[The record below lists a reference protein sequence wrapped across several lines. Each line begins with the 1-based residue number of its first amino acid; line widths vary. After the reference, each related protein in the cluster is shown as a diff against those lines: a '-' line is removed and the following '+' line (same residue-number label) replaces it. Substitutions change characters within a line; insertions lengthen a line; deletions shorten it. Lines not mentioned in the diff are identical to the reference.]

1 MSINKDIFNRLLICD
16 ANHLILPPDA
26 HESLSTPERVRLA
39 QIANP
44 VPAKLFLLGRYL
56 LRQLLAPKLL
66 LSPSQI
72 SISINNKGKP
82 TLFRPEMC
90 RPDKLLPNRLNPSW
104 HFNISHTGSLLA
116 LAISNQAPL
125 GVDLESRQLSNTQI
139 QRLARRYFSEDEQAW
154 LAQHPE
160 PEHFLR
166 LWTIKEAVLKAHG
179 GGIAN
184 NLSAVHWQPEQ
195 DYARFDEQHY
205 QLQHFLLQ
213 EDKDASSRLTLAIQG
228 AQATPLELLSV
239 ADLGLALEIS
249 GDQPN
254 ICVSQGI

>member
-1 MSINKDIFNRLLICD
+1 M
-16 ANHLILPPDA
+16 
-26 HESLSTPERVRLA
+26 A

-56 LRQLLAPKLL
+56 LRQLLAPRLL
-66 LSPSQI
+66 LAPSQI
-72 SISINNKGKP
+72 PISINNKGKP
-82 TLFRPEMC
+82 SLFRSDKCP
-90 RPDKLLPNRLNPSW
+90 PDSLLPDESNSNW

-125 GVDLESRQLSNTQI
+125 GVDLESRQLSSTQI

-154 LAQHPE
+154 LAQYPKS
-160 PEHFLR
+160 EHFLR

-184 NLSAVHWQPEQ
+184 NLSAVRWQPYQ
-195 DYARFDEQHY
+195 DYAQFDELHY

-213 EDKDASSRLTLAIQG
+213 EDKDASTRLTLAIQG
-228 AQATPLELLSV
+228 AQAAPLELLSV

-249 GDQPN
+249 GVQPN
-254 ICVSQGI
+254 ICVSQGT

>member
-1 MSINKDIFNRLLICD
+1 M
-16 ANHLILPPDA
+16 LPTNA
-26 HESLSTPERVRLA
+26 QRSLSAPERLRLA

-72 SISINNKGKP
+72 PISINNKGKP
-82 TLFRPEMC
+82 TLFG
-90 RPDKLLPNRLNPSW
+90 PDKWPPNSLLPDSLLPDESNPNW
-104 HFNISHTGSLLA
+104 HFNISHSGSLLA

-125 GVDLESRQLSNTQI
+125 GVDLESRQLSSAQI
-139 QRLARRYFSEDEQAW
+139 QRLARRYFSEDEQVW
-154 LAQHPE
+154 LAQYPE
-160 PEHFLR
+160 SAHFLR

-184 NLSAVHWQPEQ
+184 NLSAVHWQPYQ
-195 DYARFDEQHY
+195 DYAQFDEQHY

-228 AQATPLELLSV
+228 AQAAPLELLSV
-239 ADLGLALEIS
+239 ADLGLTLEIS

-254 ICVSQGI
+254 LCVSKGI